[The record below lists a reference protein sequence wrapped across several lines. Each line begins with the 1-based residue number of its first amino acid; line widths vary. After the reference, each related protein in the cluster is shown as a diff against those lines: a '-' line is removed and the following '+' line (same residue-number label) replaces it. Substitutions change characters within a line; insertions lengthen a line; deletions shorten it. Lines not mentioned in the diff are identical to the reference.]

1 MPNQNYFN
9 DMPTWVK
16 NGGDA
21 DDVVISSRV
30 RVARNLKGLPFPNYA
45 HEKQLQ
51 ETIQRVLS
59 AINTAAPF
67 GPLQPLALEEL
78 TPNERMVLVEKHLC
92 SPQFVQNPHLRTLIV
107 NSEQTVSIMVN
118 EEDHLR
124 IQTLLP
130 GFSLDNTLNLNSEV
144 DDYLEATLEYCFD
157 EGCGYLTACPTN
169 AGTGLRASVML
180 HLPGLALVDQVQ
192 RVLTALS
199 HVGINVRG
207 FYGEGTEAYGDI
219 YQISNQVTLGQSEED
234 LTNNLKSICRQVI
247 EQERN
252 VREALLK
259 ESRVQLEDKICRS
272 YGILREARL
281 VPSQEAL
288 KLLSDVKLG
297 VELGIITGV
306 SGEKVKELM
315 FITRSSLIQQ
325 VIGKEVETVERDF
338 YRALAIREQ
347 LNAPNVDPN
356 S

>member
-16 NGGDA
+16 NGGDG

-59 AINTAAPF
+59 ALNTTAPF

-92 SPQFVQNPHLRTLIV
+92 SPQFVQNPHLRTLII
-107 NSEQTVSIMVN
+107 NPEQTVSIMVN

-130 GFSLDNTLNLNSEV
+130 GFALDNTLNLNNEV

-157 EGCGYLTACPTN
+157 ESCGFLTACPTN

-192 RVLTALS
+192 RVLAALS

-272 YGILREARL
+272 YGILKEARL

-325 VIGKEVETVERDF
+325 VIGKEVETVERDY

-347 LNAPNVDPN
+347 LNAPN
-356 S
+356 SKQES